1 MEDEDKVLVGRAYL
15 AELELEADFVG
26 WLFEN
31 IPNMD
36 DVRYNWEQTQGD
48 LND

>member
-1 MEDEDKVLVGRAYL
+1 MDEETITISKKYFD
-15 AELELEADFVG
+15 ELELEADFVE
-26 WLFEN
+26 WLLWN
-31 IPNMD
+31 LPNMD